1 MLTVAT
7 PPFIVFVPM
16 TAAPSVNV
24 IVPVAPGVSAA
35 VNVTKLPYDEGFKD
49 EESITEE
56 LARTSVSV
64 MDVLDVAKLESPRY
78 DAVTKYEPTDNPP
91 N

>member
-24 IVPVAPGVSAA
+24 IVPVAPGGSVAL
-35 VNVTKLPYDEGFKD
+35 NVTRLPYDEGFED
-49 EESITEE
+49 EESITAE
-56 LARTSVSV
+56 LARDSVSV
-64 MDVLDVAKLESPRY
+64 TEVLDLAKFESPRY
-78 DAVTKYEPTDNPP
+78 DAVTTYEPADNPV